1 MNIYEKIFTRLE
13 ELHMSQIEL
22 SRRTGIATS
31 TISDWR
37 KKKINPQAD
46 KLVAICKALDMSLVD
61 LLCDE
66 EDKSNEILTADYVV
80 DDQIIIDSIE
90 ASSLATKRRVI
101 NYLEQWM
108 LKNRIDLPIG
118 NVSIIVDAN
127 GDRVV
132 VINDLRFKRSKRVD
146 WNTVEAY
153 LKEYIG
159 NCAEI
164 LDTNEMVYIGSDFP
178 DEYSHSKDTKVL
190 RGPNEYAKANASIA
204 IKELIQIASNKA
216 FSENHKDKHNS
227 KAKYGW
233 YRYDTR
239 FAIPK
244 YNNDGELAGYN
255 IFKGRLVIRHAQ
267 DGKLYL
273 YDILRIKKK
282 RVSRLSK
289 NCTVVKLIS

>member
-190 RGPNEYAKANASIA
+190 RGPNEYAKANVSIA

-273 YDILRIKKK
+273 YDILRIKKET
-282 RVSRLSK
+282 SEPLE
-289 NCTVVKLIS
+289 